1 MVGNGSSNT
10 ASGETAPGN
19 SATGNSAAGRPSAA
33 VYRRR
38 RIVAGVLALLVVIG
52 LIAGIAAVA
61 NAFRGDDASA
71 SDSSAEATIPG
82 PGDRQSSTGAP
93 HADSAAEKPA
103 KPGASAV
110 PTPDSSASPG
120 AAKACPADVV
130 QVAATTDALSYSAGT
145 NPMLTMTVTN
155 NGAEP
160 CEVNVGTSQMEFI
173 VTSGSDRIFSSVD
186 CMQASEDLMMLI
198 KPKSV
203 ETAKFSWERQ
213 RSAPGC
219 AEVPSNPNP
228 GTYMFTARLGGMTS
242 EPIAFDL
249 E

>member
-19 SATGNSAAGRPSAA
+19 KAAGGSTAGRPSAA

-38 RIVAGVLALLVVIG
+38 RIVAGVVALLVVIG
-52 LIAGIAAVA
+52 LIAGITAVA
-61 NAFRGDDASA
+61 NALRGDEPAAADTT
-71 SDSSAEATIPG
+71 EATIPG
-82 PGDRQSSTGAP
+82 PGDKPAGADAP
-93 HADSAAEKPA
+93 TADPAAEKPA
-103 KPGASAV
+103 KPGASAA
-110 PTPDSSASPG
+110 PTPDASAPPG
-120 AAKACPADVV
+120 AAKTCPSDAV
-130 QVAATTDALSYSAGT
+130 QVSATTDALSYSAGT

-160 CEVNVGTSQMEFI
+160 CEVNVGTSQMEFM

-186 CMQASEDLMMLI
+186 CMQASQDLMMVI

-228 GTYMFTARLGGMTS
+228 GTYMFTARLGGITS
-242 EPIAFDL
+242 ESTIFEL

>member
-1 MVGNGSSNT
+1 MVGNGSPNTTSRNT
-10 ASGETAPGN
+10 AS
-19 SATGNSAAGRPSAA
+19 GRPSAA

-38 RIVAGVLALLVVIG
+38 RIVAGILALLVVIG
-52 LIAGIAAVA
+52 LVVGITVAV
-61 NAFRGDDASA
+61 NALRGNEASA
-71 SDSSAEATIPG
+71 ADTTEATIPG
-82 PGDRQSSTGAP
+82 PGDTPDGTGLATDP
-93 HADSAAEKPA
+93 AAEKPA
-103 KPGASAV
+103 AEKPADPSA
-110 PTPDSSASPG
+110 SASPAPGPSASSG

-130 QVAATTDALSYSAGT
+130 QVSATTDALSYSAGT

-160 CEVNVGTSQMEFI
+160 CEVNVGTSQMEFL

-186 CMQASEDLMMLI
+186 CMQASQDLMMVI
-198 KPKSV
+198 EPKNV
-203 ETAKFSWERQ
+203 ETAKFSWDRK

-228 GTYMFTARLGGMTS
+228 GTYMFTAKLGANTS
-242 EPIAFDL
+242 ESTVFDL